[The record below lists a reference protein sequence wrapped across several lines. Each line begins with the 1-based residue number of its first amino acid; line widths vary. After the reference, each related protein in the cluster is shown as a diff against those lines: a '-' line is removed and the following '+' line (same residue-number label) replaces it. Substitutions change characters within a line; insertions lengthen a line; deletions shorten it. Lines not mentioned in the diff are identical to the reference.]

1 MCFCPLDYRSFLKR
15 EVPMEQ
21 LPGRGHFLDEK
32 GNVLGWHEGYPFYT
46 IGQRRGLGI
55 HLNRAVFVK
64 EVRMET
70 NEVVLAPLASLYRN
84 ECILKIGTLSV
95 HIGIGSGNGYR
106 KDTLS
111 QAGKPLYG
119 CSGGERISAGF
130 AVGTVGVYRPGA
142 SRRLL

>member
-1 MCFCPLDYRSFLKR
+1 MGDMTKEDARAYAAERGFMRVATKKDSIGVCFCPLDYRSFLKR

-70 NEVVLAPLASLYRN
+70 TRWYLHHLPPYIGMK
-84 ECILKIGTLSV
+84 CILKIGTLSV
-95 HIGIGSGNGYR
+95 HIGYWER
-106 KDTLS
+106 KRLS
-111 QAGKPLYG
+111 
-119 CSGGERISAGF
+119 
-130 AVGTVGVYRPGA
+130 
-142 SRRLL
+142 